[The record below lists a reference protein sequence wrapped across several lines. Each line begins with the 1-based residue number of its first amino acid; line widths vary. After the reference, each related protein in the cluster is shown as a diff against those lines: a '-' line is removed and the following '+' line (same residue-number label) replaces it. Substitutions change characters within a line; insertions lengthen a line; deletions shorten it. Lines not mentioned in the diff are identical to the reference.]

1 MDFEEKQNSCFT
13 RLRLETSIV
22 LPMFLCFSQFFLFFY
37 ESFSSQWLMVKKRP
51 SNALLKASDAKI
63 MLGRLLLFHAFCI
76 LSVNCFHLSFVIRCS
91 VLVAIS
97 LLGSQERLFVMQAS
111 DCAFQ
116 GIFRRIRHSL
126 FPVSSTLYFHL
137 EFVIWN
143 FIAWKFFQKL
153 LYSSLLVGLMT
164 SRAHSNGCNTG
175 DLWLGRLVAF
185 HHLPP
190 SVASTSCPLS
200 GNPCTVAGMALR
212 GCFMLT
218 EWCFWTCFL

>member
-1 MDFEEKQNSCFT
+1 
-13 RLRLETSIV
+13 
-22 LPMFLCFSQFFLFFY
+22 MFQSVFFVFY

-63 MLGRLLLFHAFCI
+63 LLGRLLLIHAFCI
-76 LSVNCFHLSFVIRCS
+76 LCMKCFHLSFVIRCS
-91 VLVAIS
+91 VLVAVS
-97 LLGSQERLFVMQAS
+97 LLVSQERLFVMQAS

-126 FPVSSTLYFHL
+126 FPASSTLCFRL

-153 LYSSLLVGLMT
+153 LYTSLLVGLLT

-175 DLWLGRLVAF
+175 DLWLGRLVAY

-190 SVASTSCPLS
+190 SVESTSCPLS
-200 GNPCTVAGMALR
+200 RNPCAVAGMALR

-218 EWCFWTCFL
+218 EWCFWTGFLY

>member
-1 MDFEEKQNSCFT
+1 
-13 RLRLETSIV
+13 
-22 LPMFLCFSQFFLFFY
+22 
-37 ESFSSQWLMVKKRP
+37 MVKKRP
-51 SNALLKASDAKI
+51 SHALLKASDAKI
-63 MLGRLLLFHAFCI
+63 MLGRLLLFHAFFI
-76 LSVNCFHLSFVIRCS
+76 LSMNCFHLSFVIRCS
-91 VLVAIS
+91 VLVAVS
-97 LLGSQERLFVMQAS
+97 LLVSQERLFVMQAA

-116 GIFRRIRHSL
+116 GIFGRIRHSL
-126 FPVSSTLYFHL
+126 FPASSTLYFHL

-185 HHLPP
+185 HHLRP

-200 GNPCTVAGMALR
+200 RNSCTVAGMALR

-218 EWCFWTCFL
+218 EWCFWTGFL

>member
-1 MDFEEKQNSCFT
+1 MQDSRFT
-13 RLRLETSIV
+13 RLRLETLIV
-22 LPMFLCFSQFFLFFY
+22 LPMFQSVFLCFFY

-63 MLGRLLLFHAFCI
+63 LLGRLLLIHEFCI
-76 LSVNCFHLSFVIRCS
+76 LCMKCFHLSFVIRCS
-91 VLVAIS
+91 VLVAVS
-97 LLGSQERLFVMQAS
+97 LLVSQERLFVMQAS

-116 GIFRRIRHSL
+116 GIFRRIRPIL
-126 FPVSSTLYFHL
+126 FPASSTLYFHL

-153 LYSSLLVGLMT
+153 LYSNLLVGLMT

-200 GNPCTVAGMALR
+200 RNPCVVAGMALR

-218 EWCFWTCFL
+218 EWCFWTGFL